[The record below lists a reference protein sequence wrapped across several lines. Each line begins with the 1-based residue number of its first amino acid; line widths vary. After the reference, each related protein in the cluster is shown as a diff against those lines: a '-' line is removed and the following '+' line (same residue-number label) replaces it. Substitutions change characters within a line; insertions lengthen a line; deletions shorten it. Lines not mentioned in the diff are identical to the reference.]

1 MVLRPR
7 HKSGRLVPRRLVLLP
22 PPLPSTAVGIRRVMD
37 EPSVALGQR
46 IRRLRLTAGLTIAVA
61 ARAAGVSETSWYAW
75 ERGSKT
81 PRLWRA
87 RAIASALNVPV
98 CALTVGEE
106 SVAVADV
113 VLSPAARDRVRREG
127 RPAVDEIANRLA
139 GQLAGVIEA
148 AAARGSVD
156 VSPGA
161 RPRPRRSREEV
172 LAGIGQAARMRQA
185 RALSRSAR
193 IGG

>member
-1 MVLRPR
+1 
-7 HKSGRLVPRRLVLLP
+7 
-22 PPLPSTAVGIRRVMD
+22 MD
-37 EPSVALGQR
+37 ERFVALGQR

-75 ERGSKT
+75 ERGAKT

-87 RAIASALNVPV
+87 GAIASALNVPV
-98 CALTVGEE
+98 CALTVAEE
-106 SVAVADV
+106 YVAVTDV
-113 VLSPAARDRVRREG
+113 VLSLAARDRVRREG
-127 RPAVDEIANRLA
+127 RPAVEEIATRLA

-161 RPRPRRSREEV
+161 RATPALARRG
-172 LAGIGQAARMRQA
+172 AGRIGQAKGIRQGA
-185 RALSRSAR
+185 ALSYRAR
-193 IGG
+193 IGGWRGAKEQAID